1 MMTHFAIAAL
11 AITMVPERDPDILFS
26 RSETF
31 DPRLDTVEIWLEPN
45 WVLGE
50 LSGPSYVLRRTVS
63 YRPDLTIAGQTA
75 LWATETNCP
84 QALELLERLNKLE
97 APRIVVSQLTPD
109 HAITVRADG
118 ASYRLK
124 TEGYYPAEPGKIDLT
139 FGVSTPVAGWI
150 DDSFRSLSG
159 CWEEKAPERR

>member
-63 YRPDLTIAGQTA
+63 YRPDLTSQQPRG
-75 LWATETNCP
+75 TENRRFP
-84 QALELLERLNKLE
+84 
-97 APRIVVSQLTPD
+97 
-109 HAITVRADG
+109 AD
-118 ASYRLK
+118 
-124 TEGYYPAEPGKIDLT
+124 P
-139 FGVSTPVAGWI
+139 
-150 DDSFRSLSG
+150 
-159 CWEEKAPERR
+159 